1 MTWLLVNTRPDSSKI
16 TPVPLPKPTVWRP
29 KRSWLTIRVTI
40 ETTAGR
46 TLSTV
51 SAMLGSCSMV
61 EAPSS
66 LPTVDWELGM
76 AVAGSGVAVEALE
89 QATAANKTSI
99 KTAIA

>member
-1 MTWLLVNTRPDSSKI
+1 M
-16 TPVPLPKPTVWRP
+16 
-29 KRSWLTIRVTI
+29 
-40 ETTAGR
+40 A
-46 TLSTV
+46 
-51 SAMLGSCSMV
+51 

-76 AVAGSGVAVEALE
+76 AVAGSGVAVESLE